1 MLKEKKIPLHP
12 QGFFSTRQSFFFFIL
27 LFVKR
32 LILLCVT
39 FSPLLKTTLTWIEV
53 VLAFFEDSNW
63 ILFLS
68 VSFRI
73 IFFLLTL
80 SQFRFEK
87 IYIFTQTH
95 LSMWFLSVFFWG
107 GGVLISKLILK
118 LIFQNYRL
126 RNWIDSIFS
135 FYKEF

>member
-1 MLKEKKIPLHP
+1 MRVKIIINCSFEKKNKEKRVPDESNVCWKKKKSPYIHKV
-12 QGFFSTRQSFFFFIL
+12 FFPRVKVFFFFIL

-32 LILLCVT
+32 LILPCVT

-95 LSMWFLSVFFWG
+95 LSMWFLSVFF
-107 GGVLISKLILK
+107 
-118 LIFQNYRL
+118 L
-126 RNWIDSIFS
+126 RGWVFN
-135 FYKEF
+135 K